1 MSVRLRFAPSPT
13 GYVHVGS
20 LRTALYNYLYAKKH
34 GGNYVLRIEDTDRT
48 RLVED
53 ALDNLINA
61 FEWAD
66 IMHDEG
72 PFFKNGQLEEVGDYG
87 PYVQSDRLDTYR
99 PYVDQLL
106 ESGHAYY
113 CFCSKERL
121 DKVREENK
129 AKGIISGYDGHC
141 RDLPL
146 EESKKRAQAGES
158 FVVRLKMPENR
169 ELVFDDLVRGQVKM
183 NTADSDDQVLLKAD
197 GFPTYHMAVVVDDH
211 LMAITHMVRGEEWL
225 PSTPKQIILYE
236 ALGWEMPRIAHL
248 SNILNTE
255 KKKLSKRHDSVA
267 VEDFKN
273 KGYLPE
279 ALINF
284 LALVGWSPEG
294 EEEIMTLE
302 EMTEQFSFERVSKS
316 GGVFDVQKLNWM
328 NNQYIR
334 KVDPDRLAKLAI
346 PYLIEAGHLNQ
357 EGVEGHFEWV
367 KTIVQLVKEHLE
379 YMAQVKDHF
388 PLFIGNSVEVT
399 DDSALEMIKLDHVA
413 TLIDALSAKFETAE
427 AFDGPSI
434 KKLFKEV
441 QKETGIKGKNLFMC
455 TRIAVT
461 GQEHGPDLMETISIL
476 GKTTTIQRM
485 QYVKNKFTI

>member
-1 MSVRLRFAPSPT
+1 MSNRVRFAPSPT

-20 LRTALYNYLYAKKH
+20 LRTALYDYMFARKH
-34 GGNYVLRIEDTDRT
+34 DGKYVLRIEDTDRT
-48 RLVED
+48 RLVDD
-53 ALDNLINA
+53 AIENLINA
-61 FEWAD
+61 FEWAG

-72 PFFKNGQLEEVGDYG
+72 PFFEEGKMVQRGDYG
-87 PYVQSDRLDTYR
+87 SYIQSERLDTYR

-121 DKVREENK
+121 DEVRAKNK
-129 AKGIISGYDGHC
+129 EKGIISGYDGHC
-141 RDLPL
+141 RDGSL
-146 EESKKRAQAGES
+146 EEAKKRVAAGES
-158 FVVRLKMPENR
+158 YVVRLKMPEDR
-169 ELVFDDLVRGQVKM
+169 ELVFEDMVRGTVKM

-211 LMAITHMVRGEEWL
+211 LMGITHMIRGEEWL

-236 ALGWEMPRIAHL
+236 ALGWPQPKYAHL
-248 SNILNTE
+248 PNILNTE

-267 VEDFKN
+267 VEDFKK

-302 EMTEQFSFERVSKS
+302 EMTKQFSFERVSKS

-328 NNQYIR
+328 NNQYI
-334 KVDPDRLAKLAI
+334 KNADDDRLTDLAM
-346 PYLIEAGHLNQ
+346 PYLVESGIINEDGL
-357 EGVEGHFEWV
+357 EGHFDWV
-367 KTIVQLVKEHLE
+367 KKIVSLVKEKLE
-379 YMAQVKDHF
+379 YMAQITDYV
-388 PLFIGNSVEVT
+388 PLFIGDVVEIT
-399 DDSALEMIKLDHVA
+399 DDSAMEMIKLDHVP
-413 TLIDALSAKFETAE
+413 TLIDALVGKFESAE
-427 AFDGPSI
+427 AFDAPSV

-461 GQEHGPDLMETISIL
+461 GQEHGSDLMETIAIL
-476 GKTTTIQRM
+476 GKDNVVKRM
-485 QYVKNKFTI
+485 TSVKENYC

>member
-1 MSVRLRFAPSPT
+1 MSVRVRFAPSPT
-13 GYVHVGS
+13 GYVHVGN
-20 LRTALYNYLYAKKH
+20 LRTALYDYMFAKKH
-34 GGNYVLRIEDTDRT
+34 GGKYVLRVEDTDRT

-53 ALDNLINA
+53 ATQRLVNVI
-61 FEWAD
+61 EWTG

-72 PFFKNGQLEEVGDYG
+72 VFAKNNEISQEGDFG
-87 PYVQSDRLDTYR
+87 PYVQSERLETYR
-99 PYVDQLL
+99 PYVDQLV

-121 DKVREENK
+121 DEVRADNK
-129 AKGIISGYDGHC
+129 AKGIFSGYDGHC
-141 RDLPL
+141 RNTPL
-146 EESKKRAQAGES
+146 EEAKKRVEAGES
-158 FVVRLKMPENR
+158 FVVRMKMPENR
-169 ELVFDDLVRGQVKM
+169 ELIFEDLVRGQVKM
-183 NTADSDDQVLLKAD
+183 NTDDSDDQVILKAD

-211 LMAITHMVRGEEWL
+211 LMGITHMVRGEEWL

-236 ALGWEMPRIAHL
+236 ALGWEIPKFVHL
-248 SNILNTE
+248 PNILNTE

-267 VEDFKN
+267 VEDFRN

-302 EMTEQFSFERVSKS
+302 EMTEKFSFERVSKS

-334 KVDPDRLAKLAI
+334 KADADRLAELAM
-346 PYLIEAGHLNQ
+346 PFLIEAGFFNA
-357 EGVEGHFEWV
+357 EGAEGHFDWV
-367 KTIVQLVKEHLE
+367 KRIVQLVKEHLE
-379 YMAQVKDHF
+379 HMSQVVEHF
-388 PLFIGNSVEVT
+388 PLFIGDSVEVV
-399 DDSALEMIKLDHVA
+399 DASAKEMIELEHVQ
-413 TLIDALSAKFETAE
+413 TLVEALSAKFETAE
-427 AFDGPSI
+427 TFDAPDV

-476 GKTTTIQRM
+476 GKDTTIKRM
-485 QYVKNKFTI
+485 NYVKNNFCK